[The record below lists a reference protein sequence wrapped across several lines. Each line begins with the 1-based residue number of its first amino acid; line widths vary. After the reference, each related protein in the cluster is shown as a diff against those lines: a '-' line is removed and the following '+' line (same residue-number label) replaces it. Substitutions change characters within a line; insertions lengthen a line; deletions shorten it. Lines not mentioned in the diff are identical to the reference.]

1 MVWGEDPYF
10 FASFFGFVTI
20 AFVLRLLAIL
30 MISYYASK
38 RMSSNS
44 LDALK
49 SKIPNAEGL
58 ISNNDNSVT
67 DEIAD
72 PFNVLD
78 KTVSEQDS
86 VWEFSQ
92 RLYKY
97 QLLDGERLNIPT
109 KLYLLFHRK
118 IYPKLEKWLPP
129 VLLANL
135 VIYTLLLKITPL
147 DISVAF
153 TDWNI
158 ALSVILLLLNV
169 NIPFS
174 SLRIARN
181 ELNLPAE
188 EYKAVRNCILL
199 LHANGLLRSWGIYW
213 KTMEVLQWIF
223 KN

>member
-10 FASFFGFVTI
+10 FASFFGFVAI
-20 AFVLRLLAIL
+20 AFVLRLLANQ

-38 RMSSNS
+38 RMSSS
-44 LDALK
+44 YLDALR
-49 SKIPNAEGL
+49 SKLPNAKEL
-58 ISNNDNSVT
+58 ISNNDISASDVIT
-67 DEIAD
+67 D

-78 KTVSEQDS
+78 ITVSEQDS
-86 VWEFSQ
+86 VWEFSK
-92 RLYKY
+92 RLYKC
-97 QLLDGERLNIPT
+97 QLLEGQRFNVPR
-109 KLYLLFHRK
+109 KVFLLFHRN
-118 IYPKLEKWLPP
+118 IYPTLEKWLPP

-147 DISVAF
+147 DISVAL

-174 SLRIARN
+174 SLRVARN
-181 ELNLPAE
+181 ELNLTGE
-188 EYKAVRNCILL
+188 EYKAVRICIFL
-199 LHANGLLRSWGIYW
+199 LHASGLLRSWGIYW
-213 KTMEVLQWIF
+213 KTMEVFQWIF